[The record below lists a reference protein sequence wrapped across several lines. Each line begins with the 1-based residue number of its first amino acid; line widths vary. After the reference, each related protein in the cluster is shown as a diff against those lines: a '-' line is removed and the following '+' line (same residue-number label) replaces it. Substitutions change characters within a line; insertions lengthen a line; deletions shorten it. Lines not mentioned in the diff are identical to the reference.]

1 MIKKQSFSRISR
13 AKVNLSLHVVGK
25 RSDGYHSLDS
35 LVAFPRVGD
44 EISMEPSRNIDL
56 KVVGRFAD
64 ELKSR
69 ENLVLSAINLLNHDG
84 KGASIILNKDLP
96 ISAGLGGGSSN
107 AALVLRMLT
116 KLWQQP
122 FPSMN
127 SLISLG
133 SDVPACLDWHLKR
146 MQGRGEILEKVVEPP
161 KPPTIWIVLANN
173 REKVSTGIIF
183 NAVQTFNNEGLGI
196 LPIFKTAE
204 IFLNYLHG
212 QRNDLE
218 APALKLFPQIMTLLN
233 AIRNTSGCKISR
245 MSGSGATCFGLFL
258 KESDAQKAS
267 LDLAKSFPKAWIRVA
282 QLFS

>member
-122 FPSMN
+122 LPSMN

-146 MQGRGEILEKVVEPP
+146 MQGRGEILEKVMEPP
-161 KPPTIWIVLANN
+161 NPPTIWIVLANN
-173 REKVSTGIIF
+173 GEKVSTGIIF
-183 NAVQTFNNEGLGI
+183 NAVQTFNNQGLGI
-196 LPIFKTAE
+196 LPIFKTEE
-204 IFLNYLHG
+204 IFLNYLHS

-233 AIRNTSGCKISR
+233 AIRNTSGCKVSR

>member
-1 MIKKQSFSRISR
+1 MKKKESFSRISR

-25 RSDGYHSLDS
+25 RSDGYHCLDS

-44 EISMEPSRNIDL
+44 EISMEPSRNIDFR
-56 KVVGRFAD
+56 VIGRFAD
-64 ELKSR
+64 ELKSKK
-69 ENLVLSAINLLNHDG
+69 NLVLSAIDLLNHDG

-122 FPSMN
+122 LPSIN

-133 SDVPACLDWHLKR
+133 SDVPACLDWDLKR
-146 MQGRGEILEKVVEPP
+146 MQGRGEILEKVVA
-161 KPPTIWIVLANN
+161 PPTIWIVLANN
-173 REKVSTGIIF
+173 GEKVSTRIIF

-196 LPIFKTAE
+196 LPIFNTAE
-204 IFLNYLHG
+204 IFLDYLHG
-212 QRNDLE
+212 QKNDLE
-218 APALKLFPQIMTLLN
+218 SPALKLFPQIMTLLN
-233 AIRNTSGCKISR
+233 AIRSTSGCKISR

-258 KESDAQKAS
+258 TESDAQKAS
-267 LDLAKSFPKAWIRVA
+267 QDLAKSFPKAWIRVA

>member
-25 RSDGYHSLDS
+25 RSDGYHCLDS

-44 EISMEPSRNIDL
+44 EISMEPSRNIDFT
-56 KVVGRFAD
+56 VVGRFAD
-64 ELKSR
+64 ELKSK

-122 FPSMN
+122 LPSMN

-146 MQGRGEILEKVVEPP
+146 MQGRGEILEKVMEPP

-183 NAVQTFNNEGLGI
+183 NAVQTSNNEGLGI

-218 APALKLFPQIMTLLN
+218 APALKLFPQIRTLLN

-267 LDLAKSFPKAWIRVA
+267 QDLAKSFPKAWIRVA

>member
-1 MIKKQSFSRISR
+1 MKNKQSFSKISR

-25 RSDGYHSLDS
+25 RFDGYHCLDS

-44 EISMEPSRNIDL
+44 EISIEPSRNIDFR
-56 KVVGRFAD
+56 VVGRFAD
-64 ELKSR
+64 KLKSR
-69 ENLVLSAINLLNHDG
+69 ENLILSAVDLLNHDG

-116 KLWQQP
+116 KLWNQP
-122 FPSMN
+122 LPSIN
-127 SLISLG
+127 NLISLG
-133 SDVPACLDWHLKR
+133 ADVPACLDWDLKR
-146 MQGRGEILEKVVEPP
+146 MQGKGEILEKVKE
-161 KPPTIWIVLANN
+161 PPTIWIVLAN
-173 REKVSTGIIF
+173 RGEKVSTRVIF
-183 NAVQTFNNEGLGI
+183 NAVQTFNNEGLGK
-196 LPIFKTAE
+196 LPIFKTKN
-204 IFLNYLHG
+204 IFLDYLHD

-218 APALKLFPQIMTLLN
+218 PPALKLFPQIMTLLN

-267 LDLAKSFPKAWIRVA
+267 QDLAKSFPKAWIRVA

>member
-1 MIKKQSFSRISR
+1 MKKKESFSRTSR

-25 RSDGYHSLDS
+25 RSDGYHCLDS

-44 EISMEPSRNIDL
+44 EISMEPSRNIDFR
-56 KVVGRFAD
+56 VIGRFAD
-64 ELKSR
+64 ELKSKK
-69 ENLVLSAINLLNHDG
+69 NLVLSAIDLLNHDG

-122 FPSMN
+122 LPSIN

-133 SDVPACLDWHLKR
+133 SDVPACLDWDLKR
-146 MQGRGEILEKVVEPP
+146 MQGRGEILEKVVA
-161 KPPTIWIVLANN
+161 PPTIWIVLANN
-173 REKVSTGIIF
+173 GEKVSTRIIF

-233 AIRNTSGCKISR
+233 AIRSTSGCKISR

-258 KESDAQKAS
+258 TESDAQKAS
-267 LDLAKSFPKAWIRVA
+267 QDLAKSFPKAWIRVA